1 MLMPIGEL
9 LAPVSEDSPGG
20 EDLYDDPERQQIEQA
35 FEDDPASV
43 DWRQVVSLVEAQSR
57 RTKDLWLA
65 VYLARAGARM
75 GRLDVVVTGCE
86 MLAGL
91 LESYWDVLHPSLE
104 EYGVQGRKAPCES
117 LTRIGTF
124 LGPLKRIA
132 LIEHARL
139 GAYSAEDLERF
150 ERDGEGAEGYGMF
163 RHAVSELPD
172 DALAMTMVSLRA
184 MRSAI
189 ERADQALMARAEGD
203 TGTDFK
209 LAYQTIDSMLR
220 WIAPYSPDQA
230 GQGEEED
237 AQAEVGGST
246 PVAERSL
253 SRVDSREDVGR
264 AIDAIIEYYARRE
277 PTSPIPVALRRV
289 RGWITM
295 DFLAILKDIAPGGMH
310 EAGAVL
316 LSRPEDESSRY

>member
-1 MLMPIGEL
+1 MPIGEL
-9 LAPVSEDSPGG
+9 LAPVSEESPGG
-20 EDLYDDPERQQIEQA
+20 LDLYDDPERQQIEQA
-35 FEDDPASV
+35 FEEDPSGV
-43 DWRQVVSLVEAQSR
+43 DWRDIVSRIEAQSQ

-75 GRLDVVVTGCE
+75 GRLDIVVTGCE

-91 LESYWDVLHPSLE
+91 LESYWNVLHPSLE
-104 EYGVQGRKAPCES
+104 EYGLQGRKAPCES

-139 GAYSAEDLERF
+139 GDYSAEDLERF
-150 ERDGEGAEGYGMF
+150 EAEGEGADGFGMF
-163 RHAVSELPD
+163 RHAVDEM
-172 DALAMTMVSLRA
+172 AVETLAETMVSLRA

-189 ERADQALMARAEGD
+189 ERADVALMAHAEGD

-209 LAYQTIDSMLR
+209 TTYQTIDNMLR
-220 WIAPYSPDQA
+220 WLAPYAAVP
-230 GQGEEED
+230 EEE
-237 AQAEVGGST
+237 
-246 PVAERSL
+246 PVPISSDGNELEINGTTIRSPG
-253 SRVDSREDVGR
+253 RVESREDVAR
-264 AIDAIIEYYARRE
+264 AIDSIIDYYLRRE
-277 PTSPIPVALRRV
+277 PASPIPVALRRV

-310 EAGAVL
+310 EAGSVL
-316 LSRPEDESSRY
+316 LARPEEESSGY

>member
-1 MLMPIGEL
+1 MPIGEL
-9 LAPVSEDSPGG
+9 LAPVSEESPGG
-20 EDLYDDPERQQIEQA
+20 LDLYDDPERQQIEQA
-35 FEDDPASV
+35 FEEEPSGV
-43 DWRQVVSLVEAQSR
+43 DWREIVSKIEAQSQ

-75 GRLDVVVTGCE
+75 GRLDVVVVGCE

-104 EYGVQGRKAPCES
+104 EYGLQGRKAPCES

-139 GAYSAEDLERF
+139 GDYSAEDLERF
-150 ERDGEGAEGYGMF
+150 ENEGEGADGFGMF
-163 RHAVSELPD
+163 RHAVSELPA
-172 DALAMTMVSLRA
+172 DALAGTMVSLRA

-189 ERADQALMARAEGD
+189 ERADQALMAHAEGD

-209 LAYQTIDSMLR
+209 PAYQVIDNMLR
-220 WIAPYSPDQA
+220 WITPYSANP
-230 GQGEEED
+230 EEE
-237 AQAEVGGST
+237 APAAEIDSGNESDT
-246 PVAERSL
+246 ISAPQRSFG
-253 SRVDSREDVGR
+253 RVESREDVAR
-264 AIDAIIEYYARRE
+264 ALDAIVEYYARRE

-289 RGWITM
+289 RGWINM
-295 DFLAILKDIAPGGMH
+295 DFLAILRDIAPGSMH

-316 LSRPEDESSRY
+316 LARPEEESSGY

>member
-1 MLMPIGEL
+1 MPIGEL
-9 LAPVSEDSPGG
+9 LAPVSEESPGG
-20 EDLYDDPERQQIEQA
+20 LDLYDDPERQQIEQA
-35 FEDDPASV
+35 FEEDPSGV
-43 DWRQVVSLVEAQSR
+43 DWRDIVSRIEAQSQ

-91 LESYWDVLHPSLE
+91 LESYWAVLHPSIE
-104 EYGVQGRKAPCES
+104 EYGLQGRKAPCES

-139 GAYSAEDLERF
+139 GDYSAEDLERF
-150 ERDGEGAEGYGMF
+150 EVEGEGAEGFGMF
-163 RHAVSELPD
+163 RHAVDEMSVE
-172 DALAMTMVSLRA
+172 ALAEAMVSLRA

-189 ERADQALMARAEGD
+189 ERADMALMVHAEGD

-209 LAYQTIDSMLR
+209 PTYHTIDNMLR
-220 WIAPYSPDQA
+220 WLAPYAVIP
-230 GQGEEED
+230 EEETPD
-237 AQAEVGGST
+237 AVDGRNNSDTTFSAV
-246 PVAERSL
+246 RSPG
-253 SRVDSREDVGR
+253 RVESREDV
-264 AIDAIIEYYARRE
+264 AKSIDAIIEYYARRE
-277 PTSPIPVALRRV
+277 PASPIPVALRRV

-295 DFLAILKDIAPGGMH
+295 DFLAILRDIAPGGMH
-310 EAGAVL
+310 EAGSVL
-316 LSRPEDESSRY
+316 LARPEEENSGY

>member
-1 MLMPIGEL
+1 VLMPIGEL
-9 LAPVSEDSPGG
+9 LAPVSEEFPGG
-20 EDLYDDPERQQIEQA
+20 QDLYDDPERQQIEQA
-35 FEDDPASV
+35 FEEDPSGV
-43 DWRQVVSLVEAQSR
+43 DWRDIVSRIEAQSQ

-75 GRLDVVVTGCE
+75 GRLDIVVTGCE

-104 EYGVQGRKAPCES
+104 EYGLQGRKAPCES

-139 GAYSAEDLERF
+139 GDYSAEDLERF
-150 ERDGEGAEGYGMF
+150 EADGESADGFGMF
-163 RHAVSELPD
+163 RHAVDEMPVET
-172 DALAMTMVSLRA
+172 LAETMVSLRA
-184 MRSAI
+184 MRSSI
-189 ERADQALMARAEGD
+189 ERADMALMAHAEGD

-209 LAYQTIDSMLR
+209 TTYQTIDNMLR
-220 WIAPYSPDQA
+220 WLAPYAVVP
-230 GQGEEED
+230 EEETVPESED
-237 AQAEVGGST
+237 GNESEIIQGAG
-246 PVAERSL
+246 RSPG
-253 SRVDSREDVGR
+253 RVESREDVAR
-264 AIDAIIEYYARRE
+264 AIDSIIDYYSRRE
-277 PTSPIPVALRRV
+277 PASPIPVAMRRV

-310 EAGAVL
+310 EAGSVL
-316 LSRPEDESSRY
+316 LARPDEESSGY